1 MRRLSRQYG
10 EWVIK
15 LISKVRSFRSDMILM
30 IFLSILFTVLTEGM
44 IIGAVYLILRMTGQN
59 ISPTG
64 IEKERK
70 GRPGF
75 ADSFVY
81 QGKGG
86 MEEPQSFGAQSFSTF
101 LVIIFGTALVIGI
114 ILFIVYFLLLTR
126 KFSNYLKEIAS
137 GVQEISLGNFE
148 NRISVK
154 NNSELSMIAENINV
168 MSNSIYLLLCDER
181 QNEDVKNELITSVA
195 HDLRTPLT
203 SIIGYLYL
211 VLYKENLSYNKKEHY
226 IQIAYDKSKRLEELI
241 EDLFRYTKYSS
252 EEVKLHHEKIDFV
265 RFMDQM
271 VEEFYPSFKAA
282 ELNYELSTDVQE
294 AYIMADGNMLAR
306 AVGNLVSNAI
316 KYGKDGK
323 IIKISLKQEEKYVIM
338 SVLNYG
344 AIIPKEDL
352 AHIFERFYRV
362 ENSRSV
368 ETGGSGLGLA
378 IAKQII
384 EMHGGRIDVRSDYDG
399 TVFEIKLKLY
409 KEGSEDSYEVEGQD
423 ET

>member
-1 MRRLSRQYG
+1 MHRLSRQYG

-30 IFLSILFTVLTEGM
+30 IFLSVLFTVLTEGM
-44 IIGAVYLILRMTGQN
+44 IMGAVYLILSMTGQN
-59 ISPTG
+59 ITPVG
-64 IEKERK
+64 IEKARK
-70 GRPGF
+70 GKTEFPE
-75 ADSFVY
+75 SLVY
-81 QGKGG
+81 QGKRG
-86 MEEPQSFGAQSFSTF
+86 MKDRRYFHAQEFPTF
-101 LVIIFGTALVIGI
+101 LIITFGTAFVIGI

-126 KFSNYLKEIAS
+126 KFSTYLKEIAS
-137 GVQEISLGNFE
+137 GVQEVSLGNFE
-148 NRISVK
+148 NRIAVK

-168 MSNSIYLLLCDER
+168 MANSIYLLLCDER

-211 VLYKENLSYNKKEHY
+211 VLYKENLSYDKKEHY

-252 EEVKLHHEKIDFV
+252 EEVKLHLEKIDFV

-282 ELNYELSTDVQE
+282 ELNYEFSTDMPE

-323 IIKISLKQEEKYVIM
+323 IIKISIKQEEQYLIM

-362 ENSRSV
+362 ENSRSK

-384 EMHGGRIDVRSDYDG
+384 EMHRGQIDVRSDYEG
-399 TVFEIKLKLY
+399 TIFEVKLKLG
-409 KEGSEDSYEVEGQD
+409 KEGRVDSHEVEEQD
-423 ET
+423 EA

>member
-30 IFLSILFTVLTEGM
+30 IFLSVLFTGLTEGL
-44 IIGAVYLILRMTGQN
+44 IAGAVYLILRMTGQN
-59 ISPTG
+59 ISPER

-70 GRPGF
+70 ERPDF
-75 ADSFVY
+75 TDSFVY

-86 MEEPQSFGAQSFSTF
+86 MEEPQYFGTQFFSTF
-101 LVIIFGTALVIGI
+101 LIIAFGIALVIGI
-114 ILFIVYFLLLTR
+114 ILFIIYFLLLTR
-126 KFSNYLKEIAS
+126 KFSTYLKEIAS

-181 QNEDVKNELITSVA
+181 ENEDVKNELITSVA

-211 VLYKENLSYNKKEHY
+211 VLYKEELSSDKKDHY
-226 IQIAYDKSKRLEELI
+226 IRIAYDKSKRLEELI

-252 EEVKLHHEKIDFV
+252 EEVKLHREKIDFV

-282 ELNYELSTDVQE
+282 ELNYEFSTDVQE

-306 AVGNLVSNAI
+306 AVGNLVGNAI

-323 IIKISLKQEEKYVIM
+323 IIKISLKQEEEYVVM

-344 AIIPKEDL
+344 AIIPKEAL
-352 AHIFERFYRV
+352 THIFERFYRV

-384 EMHGGRIDVRSDYDG
+384 EMHRGWIDVRSDYDG
-399 TVFEIKLKLY
+399 TVFEVKLKLY